1 MHSVKLILTDAQMN
15 KMKSS
20 SPFQLS
26 HRQLSGQSKGKH
38 EVTLQLPEADS
49 RRLVNNVQQGK
60 GFRFNP
66 KKFLRQAKNTLK
78 KVGSTAKKAGK
89 FVVDNVPKEITKDV
103 ANLVADE
110 LELGDEGKYLVNKG
124 IDLGYKSQGKGTLK
138 RTNAWITHV
147 KNFA

>member
-78 KVGSTAKKAGK
+78 KVGSAAKKARITANTYRLGK
-89 FVVDNVPKEITKDV
+89 PATKTTASPPISNINDVPKS
-103 ANLVADE
+103 
-110 LELGDEGKYLVNKG
+110 G
-124 IDLGYKSQGKGTLK
+124 
-138 RTNAWITHV
+138 
-147 KNFA
+147 

>member
-1 MHSVKLILTDAQMN
+1 MHSVKLIPTDAQMN

-38 EVTLQLPEADS
+38 EVTLKLPEADS

-78 KVGSTAKKAGK
+78 KVGSAAKKAG
-89 FVVDNVPKEITKDV
+89 
-103 ANLVADE
+103 
-110 LELGDEGKYLVNKG
+110 
-124 IDLGYKSQGKGTLK
+124 
-138 RTNAWITHV
+138 
-147 KNFA
+147 